1 MLHMTYFD
9 IYLGLSLLKLILKG
23 SPPPKKWPL
32 GAIHKV
38 ENNFSDS
45 FGLKNDIKPDNLS

>member
-1 MLHMTYFD
+1 MTYFD
-9 IYLGLSLLKLILKG
+9 IYQLKLILKG

-38 ENNFSDS
+38 ENNFSDC
-45 FGLKNDIKPDNLS
+45 FGLKNDIKPDRLT